1 MNVVNMTL
9 VTCHFNEANFIRNF
23 RCMSLALQYC
33 QATYTSM
40 LSDFAKLICVVK
52 VNTMKIKYEKTYIA
66 RGSKWRN
73 KFAKIT
79 VKAGNQM
86 TKRVNNSQTIA
97 EFRPGHRSV
106 TNKKSVGGGKEDK
119 HVKYYDS

>member
-1 MNVVNMTL
+1 MWSGNVVDIESNYMSGGTYWTGEVNMTL

-52 VNTMKIKYEKTYIA
+52 VNTMKIK
-66 RGSKWRN
+66 
-73 KFAKIT
+73 
-79 VKAGNQM
+79 AGKQM

-106 TNKKSVGGGKEDK
+106 TNKKSGL
-119 HVKYYDS
+119 